1 MARSARPVLK
11 DRDRRAI
18 EMSDRNLFPSCCK
31 GRKIG
36 AMTSCA
42 SFFARRPDVPARP
55 LARGRFR
62 LAALVALVTAFCLLL
77 PELQPGRTAG
87 FGPVS
92 ALAQNGRPI
101 VQPGDSRNSNFHP
114 LSPLLR
120 LFGVENSRRR
130 TRIQEREP
138 RQRLQPSRE
147 PARPVVVEVPKEAD
161 ARVVLVVGDGLA
173 GELAEGLEATYS
185 EVPSVRVDSLSIND
199 AGLAGPRAETLGD
212 RVRGIIQ
219 GRRVAAIVVLIGSL
233 DVRDITTETGT
244 APFRSEAW
252 NALYGQRIAELV
264 AIGRAQ
270 RTPVV
275 WVGLPPPKGVAR
287 RNDFAHI
294 NTVAKQRAEAAN
306 AIYVDVW
313 DVFLDENGGYTS
325 YGPDVEGTRRQ
336 LRSGDGV
343 GFTWHGRRKIA
354 FFAERSIARILGSS
368 GAFAFEGVEDDPN
381 FIVLTGRQGAPET
394 VLAGGENARNAPVVD
409 TPQYQLIVQ
418 GAPIAPQNGRVDDF
432 RSAAP

>member
-1 MARSARPVLK
+1 
-11 DRDRRAI
+11 
-18 EMSDRNLFPSCCK
+18 
-31 GRKIG
+31 
-36 AMTSCA
+36 
-42 SFFARRPDVPARP
+42 
-55 LARGRFR
+55 
-62 LAALVALVTAFCLLL
+62 
-77 PELQPGRTAG
+77 
-87 FGPVS
+87 
-92 ALAQNGRPI
+92 
-101 VQPGDSRNSNFHP
+101 
-114 LSPLLR
+114 
-120 LFGVENSRRR
+120 
-130 TRIQEREP
+130 
-138 RQRLQPSRE
+138 
-147 PARPVVVEVPKEAD
+147 
-161 ARVVLVVGDGLA
+161 VVLVVGDALA

-199 AGLAGPRAETLGD
+199 AGLAGAGPGTLGD

-219 GRRVAAIVVLIGSL
+219 GRRVAAIVMLIGSL
-233 DVRDITTETGT
+233 DQRDITTETGT

-252 NALYGQRIAELV
+252 NAIYGQRIGDLV
-264 AIGRAQ
+264 AVARAQ

-336 LRSGDGV
+336 LRSADGI

-394 VLAGGENARNAPVVD
+394 VLAGGENAKNAPVVD

-418 GAPIAPQNGRVDDF
+418 GAPIAPQSGRVDDF
-432 RSAAP
+432 RAP